1 MSSSVAAGYSI
12 LPDMDNLI
20 ITRKREEQQGVK
32 KMFGKVLFPTDFSE
46 YAKKTILCL
55 TRIPGIQ
62 EVVLQHVVDATRHT
76 KHGWTHQ
83 AYIENARIQLEE
95 EKKFLEQLG
104 FIVKVSVDVITSG
117 NISTAILRKAECEKV
132 SSIII
137 GSRGRGLV
145 KGLVLGSVSA
155 DILRNGKMHL
165 LIFRHSLAGELEG
178 AVFSRFCPGIF
189 TRILFPTDFSEPAQ
203 KALSS
208 IKDIKG
214 LGEVHILHVVTKGE
228 THEEIDSNVQEATK
242 KLEEIKTELTGAGLP
257 VKSHIRLGRP
267 PDEIISLAD
276 AEDISLILM
285 SSHGKGLLT
294 ELLVG
299 STTLGVAIHTNRPLM
314 VIRTPTKP
322 RN

>member
-1 MSSSVAAGYSI
+1 
-12 LPDMDNLI
+12 
-20 ITRKREEQQGVK
+20 
-32 KMFGKVLFPTDFSE
+32 MFGKVLVPTDFSE

-55 TRIPGIQ
+55 TKIPGIQ
-62 EVVLQHVVDATRHT
+62 EVVLQHVVDATQHT
-76 KHGWTHQ
+76 KHGWTYQ
-83 AYIENARIQLEE
+83 AHIENAKIQLEE
-95 EKKFLEQLG
+95 ERKFLQQLG
-104 FIVKVSVDVITSG
+104 FVVKVSVDVITSG

-145 KGLVLGSVSA
+145 KGLLIGSVST
-155 DILRNGKMHL
+155 DILRHGKTHL
-165 LIFRHSLAGELEG
+165 LIIRHSLAEGLEG
-178 AVFSRFCPGIF
+178 EVFSRFCPGIF

-214 LGEVHILHVVTKGE
+214 LGEVHLLHVVTKGE
-228 THEEIDSNVQEATK
+228 TQAEIESNVQEATK
-242 KLEEIKTELTGAGLP
+242 RLEEIKTEITGAGLS

-267 PDEIISLAD
+267 PDEIISFAD
-276 AEDISLILM
+276 AENISLILM

-294 ELLVG
+294 ELFIG

-314 VIRTPTKP
+314 VIRTPDK
-322 RN
+322 R

>member
-1 MSSSVAAGYSI
+1 M
-12 LPDMDNLI
+12 
-20 ITRKREEQQGVK
+20 TRKRVKHHGVK
-32 KMFGKVLFPTDFSE
+32 KMFGKVLVPTDFSE

-62 EVVLQHVVDATRHT
+62 EVVLQHVVNATQPTR
-76 KHGWTHQ
+76 HGWTHQ
-83 AYIENARIQLEE
+83 AHIENVRIQLDED
-95 EKKFLEQLG
+95 KKFLEHLG
-104 FIVKVSVDVITSG
+104 FVVKVTVDVITSG
-117 NISTAILRKAECEKV
+117 DISSAILKKAECEKV
-132 SSIII
+132 TSIII

-145 KGLVLGSVSA
+145 KGLLLGSVSA
-155 DILRNGKMHL
+155 DILRHGKTHL
-165 LIFRHSLAGELEG
+165 LIFRHSLAVELEG

-208 IKDIKG
+208 IEDIEG

-228 THEEIDSNVQEATK
+228 THEEIESNVQEATK
-242 KLEEIKTELTGAGLP
+242 KLEEIKTDLAGAGLP
-257 VKSHIRLGRP
+257 VKIHIRLGRP

-285 SSHGKGLLT
+285 SSHGKSLLT

-314 VIRTPTKP
+314 VVRTPTKP